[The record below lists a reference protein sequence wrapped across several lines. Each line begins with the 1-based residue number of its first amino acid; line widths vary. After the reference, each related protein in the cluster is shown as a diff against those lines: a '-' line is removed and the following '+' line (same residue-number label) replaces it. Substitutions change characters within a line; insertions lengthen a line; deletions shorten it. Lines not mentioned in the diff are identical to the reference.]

1 MKNANWFNA
10 MIEFRN
16 TVKAIQSVWSV
27 PRAVAQDMQIMIATR
42 KSQIECD
49 MVARAS
55 FDLRQQ
61 VGF

>member
-27 PRAVAQDMQIMIATR
+27 PRAIAQDMQVLIATR
-42 KSQIECD
+42 K
-49 MVARAS
+49 AK
-55 FDLRQQ
+55 
-61 VGF
+61 